1 MRKFLLTT
9 GLVIPLGFGAALA
22 QDTTAPAAEEPAV
35 VTDDAAMTPA
45 VDLGDKIVQQQAM
58 NELRLEWITDA
69 IVTAPDGTRIGDITD
84 LIVDGDTGE
93 MIAATIGV
101 GGFLGIGQKQIAV
114 PWESL
119 TVNYDAQEVTS
130 NLTKEEADAAPEYV
144 FRDRAAPPAETA
156 TGTDAPAAMPP
167 ATAPTDG
174 VVAPADPAVDPAMD
188 PAAAPVDTMPA
199 ETMPADDMPE
209 PTDPAAM
216 EDAPADAAPASN

>member
-22 QDTTAPAAEEPAV
+22 QDTTAPATDDPAV
-35 VTDDAAMTPA
+35 VTDDAAMAPA

-114 PWESL
+114 PWDSL

-130 NLTKEEADAAPEYV
+130 NLTKEEAEAASEYV
-144 FRDRAAPPAETA
+144 FRDRATPPAETA
-156 TGTDAPAAMPP
+156 AGTDAPAAAPP
-167 ATAPTDG
+167 ATVPTDG

-199 ETMPADDMPE
+199 GDMVE

-216 EDAPADAAPASN
+216 EDAPADAAPATN